1 MTAEKR
7 ARDTLSA
14 AKERSDKADEEVNA
28 ASVAHANALEKFE
41 AAQTKLAN
49 ARQKLADTVRQ
60 NAQVASADE
69 KAIQSANDM
78 LDAKKAV
85 VEKRD
90 GNLKSQQESLAAV
103 KQKRSAI
110 EKVEGSM
117 DLVVES
123 AERKQG
129 ALEKSESEYRAQ
141 AEAIHTGA
149 VTVAANDKS
158 VENAVNAVDHAVKIG
173 DKSNQAIVAG
183 HSNAQEYSK
192 QAAQATVHTAKE
204 AKQDLVAA
212 QQAVQKAAVSK
223 GDAKHVLDTSA
234 SQKKE
239 QDERHVEAEEAKSKV
254 ESDYQVVEAK
264 YLLEEQAAQKATRVW
279 KDSHAKMMG
288 EHFKVKN
295 REQEEDAARE
305 KVSLMKKHLMNEYG
319 VDANNPQEVSSLDGS
334 QASQT
339 SSALEVV

>member
-1 MTAEKR
+1 MG
-7 ARDTLSA
+7 
-14 AKERSDKADEEVNA
+14 DEEVNA

-69 KAIQSANDM
+69 KAVQSANDM

-192 QAAQATVHTAKE
+192 QAAQATIHTAEE
-204 AKQDLVAA
+204 AEQAKRDLVSA

-339 SSALEVV
+339 SSALEVVSLE